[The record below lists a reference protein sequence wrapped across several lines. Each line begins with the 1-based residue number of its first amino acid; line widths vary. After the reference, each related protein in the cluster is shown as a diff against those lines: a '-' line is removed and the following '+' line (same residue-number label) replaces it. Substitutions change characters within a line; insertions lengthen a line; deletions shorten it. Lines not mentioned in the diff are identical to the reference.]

1 MTRTVN
7 LDIALEDIP
16 DMPFH
21 DMYSLY
27 VTLFNRPNKCTRKE
41 FYIWQITNRLQE
53 LRFGGLDRETR
64 QLLENMDE
72 DYTPKPECSVP
83 VGVELIKKYKRETY
97 KVKVLKNGYEWDN
110 EVFKS
115 LSAIAFKI
123 TGRKISG
130 QEFFG
135 VHNGND

>member
-1 MTRTVN
+1 MVKKVD

-16 DMPFH
+16 LMDFH
-21 DMYSLY
+21 DMYELY
-27 VTLFNRPNKCTRKE
+27 MVLFNRPNKSTRKE

-53 LRFGGLDRETR
+53 LRFGGLDKETR

-72 DYTPKPECSVP
+72 NYKPIPERSVP
-83 VGVELIKKYKRETY
+83 VGVELIKKYKGETY
-97 KVKVLKNGYEWDN
+97 KVKVLKNGYEWNN

-115 LSAIAFKI
+115 LSAIAYKI

>member
-41 FYIWQITNRLQE
+41 FYIWQILKHCAE
-53 LRFGGLDRETR
+53 LTGF
-64 QLLENMDE
+64 DE
-72 DYTPKPECSVP
+72 PSFQSEEPQ
-83 VGVELIKKYKRETY
+83 
-97 KVKVLKNGYEWDN
+97 DN
-110 EVFKS
+110 NLTQS
-115 LSAIAFKI
+115 LASHWRMTKDDE
-123 TGRKISG
+123 R
-130 QEFFG
+130 
-135 VHNGND
+135 

>member
-1 MTRTVN
+1 MSKNVN

-21 DMYSLY
+21 DMYELY
-27 VTLFNRPNKCTRKE
+27 MVLFNRPSKSTRKE

-72 DYTPKPECSVP
+72 DYTPKPERSVP
-83 VGVELIKKYKRETY
+83 IGVELIKKYKDKTY
-97 KVKVLKNGYEWDN
+97 KVKVLKNGYELEN

-115 LSAIAFKI
+115 LSAIAFRI

-135 VHNGND
+135 VHNGNG

>member
-1 MTRTVN
+1 MSKNVN

-21 DMYSLY
+21 DMYELY
-27 VTLFNRPNKCTRKE
+27 MVLFNRPSKSTRKE

-72 DYTPKPECSVP
+72 DYTPKPERSVP
-83 VGVELIKKYKRETY
+83 IGVELIKKYKDKTY
-97 KVKVLKNGYEWDN
+97 KVKVLKNGYEWEN

-115 LSAIAFKI
+115 LSAIAFRI

-135 VHNGND
+135 VHNGNG

>member
-1 MTRTVN
+1 MTKVN
-7 LDIALEDIP
+7 LNIPLEDIP
-16 DMPFH
+16 NMPFH
-21 DMYSLY
+21 DMYELY
-27 VTLFNRPNKCTRKE
+27 MVLFNRPNKSTRKE
-41 FYIWQITNRLQE
+41 LYIRLITYRLQE
-53 LRFGGLDRETR
+53 LRFGGLDKETR

-72 DYTPKPECSVP
+72 DYTPKPERSVP
-83 VGVELIKKYKRETY
+83 VGVELIKKYKGETY
-97 KVKVLKNGYEWDN
+97 KVKVLKNGYEWNN

-115 LSAIAFKI
+115 LSSIALKI

>member
-1 MTRTVN
+1 MTRTVD

-83 VGVELIKKYKRETY
+83 VGVELIKKTAKKYNGFVKLNCDNNIFTITVGFIKMREVD
-97 KVKVLKNGYEWDN
+97 KN
-110 EVFKS
+110 EV
-115 LSAIAFKI
+115 
-123 TGRKISG
+123 
-130 QEFFG
+130 
-135 VHNGND
+135 D

>member
-1 MTRTVN
+1 
-7 LDIALEDIP
+7 
-16 DMPFH
+16 MPFH

-72 DYTPKPECSVP
+72 DYTPKPECSVS
-83 VGVELIKKYKRETY
+83 VGVELIKKYKGETY
-97 KVKVLKNGYEWDN
+97 KVKVLKTVTNGTT
-110 EVFKS
+110 KS
-115 LSAIAFKI
+115 LSHCLPS
-123 TGRKISG
+123 RSR
-130 QEFFG
+130 
-135 VHNGND
+135 